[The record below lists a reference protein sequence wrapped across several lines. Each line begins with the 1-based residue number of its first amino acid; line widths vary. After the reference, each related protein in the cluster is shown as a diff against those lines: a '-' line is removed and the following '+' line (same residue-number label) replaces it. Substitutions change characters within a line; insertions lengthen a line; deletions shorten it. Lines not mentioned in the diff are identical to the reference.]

1 MESRAFADPMF
12 RDMPCAICIGVF
24 DGFHLGH
31 QSIIDQT
38 IELARQLDC
47 KSVVMTFSKNPKMA
61 SGVMK
66 ALPALQ
72 TVQDFEEMLANRG
85 VDYHCVID
93 FSDNISKLAGEEFIT
108 LLCTSYK
115 VRAMVVGD
123 SFRCG
128 RPPLSVGPQQIEKL
142 LKYTSSALLKVMPS
156 VFIDE
161 DEDSSSLIRRCLLT
175 GDLEKASRL
184 LGRAYSLDL
193 RGKAFASSE
202 NRLLFDVR
210 TLGLLLPPAGK
221 YKVRATVCGQEIDS
235 LACVSEDY
243 LALELPVRMK
253 PDRITFLGE

>member
-1 MESRAFADPMF
+1 MESRVFADPIF
-12 RDMPCAICIGVF
+12 RDTPCVICIGVF

-31 QSIIDQT
+31 QAIIDQT
-38 IELARQLDC
+38 IALSHQMDA

-61 SGVMK
+61 SGAMRT
-66 ALPALQ
+66 LPSLQ
-72 TVQDFEEMLANRG
+72 TVRDFEEMLANRG

-128 RPPLSVGPQQIEKL
+128 RPPLSVGPQQIGEL

-156 VFIDE
+156 VFIDG

-175 GDLEKASRL
+175 GDLGKASRL

-193 RGKAFASSE
+193 RGIAFASSD
-202 NRLLFDVR
+202 NRLLYDVR

-221 YKVRATVCGQEIDS
+221 YMVEATACGLSQICE
-235 LACVSEDY
+235 ACISEDY

-253 PDRITFLGE
+253 PDRISFLGE